1 MMDIDLS
8 TLTPR
13 SILVCQLKQIG
24 DVVISTAMVELL
36 ARRYPEAEIHFL
48 TEARSA
54 PILENNPH
62 LTQVWKVDKTR
73 NLLADFAFT
82 RRVARHGFDLLVDF
96 QQLPRTRRIAILS
109 PAPVRLSIRSKWYK
123 QFPYT
128 HLVEMRKGGYAGRFK
143 AQLLA
148 PL

>member
-73 NLLADFAFT
+73 NLLADFA
-82 RRVARHGFDLLVDF
+82 
-96 QQLPRTRRIAILS
+96 
-109 PAPVRLSIRSKWYK
+109 
-123 QFPYT
+123 
-128 HLVEMRKGGYAGRFK
+128 
-143 AQLLA
+143 
-148 PL
+148 